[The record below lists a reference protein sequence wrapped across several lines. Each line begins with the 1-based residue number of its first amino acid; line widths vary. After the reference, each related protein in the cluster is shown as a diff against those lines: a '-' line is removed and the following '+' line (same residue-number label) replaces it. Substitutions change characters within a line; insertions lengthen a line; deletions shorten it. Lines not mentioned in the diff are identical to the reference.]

1 LHSALAQRKLVNM
14 APIIKEVV
22 LKLRLDIKMI
32 WFEELIMIAEDSSS
46 APLYP
51 LLKREDENI

>member
-1 LHSALAQRKLVNM
+1 
-14 APIIKEVV
+14 
-22 LKLRLDIKMI
+22 MI